1 MSVPVEI
8 AEIIFRKKSQYGRYI
23 DTKQWDKFDQ
33 VALPDAEFIFFDTDG
48 SILKAGNTS
57 FAFPSSTAFT
67 RFFSKFFANAQTLHM
82 FGPGELQLKAVDEVG
97 AIWGMEDQIILKHAV
112 GSVEIRGGGYYH
124 ETWKMRNG
132 DWFLNSLRLERTYQK
147 TSLLAKILIFLER
160 YLSLSV
166 I

>member
-48 SILKAGNTS
+48 SILKAGDTS

-67 RFFSKFFANAQTLHM
+67 GFFSKFFANAQTLHM
-82 FGPGELQLKAVDEVG
+82 FGPGELQLKAIDEVG

-124 ETWKMRNG
+124 ESWKMRNG

>member
-1 MSVPVEI
+1 
-8 AEIIFRKKSQYGRYI
+8 
-23 DTKQWDKFDQ
+23 
-33 VALPDAEFIFFDTDG
+33 LPDAEFIFFDTDG
-48 SILKAGNTS
+48 SIIKAGNTS
-57 FAFPSSTAFT
+57 FAFLSSTAFT
-67 RFFSKFFANAQTLHM
+67 GFFSKFFANAQTLHM
-82 FGPGELQLKAVDEVG
+82 FGPGELQLKAIDEVG

-147 TSLLAKILIFLER
+147 TSLLAKILVFLER